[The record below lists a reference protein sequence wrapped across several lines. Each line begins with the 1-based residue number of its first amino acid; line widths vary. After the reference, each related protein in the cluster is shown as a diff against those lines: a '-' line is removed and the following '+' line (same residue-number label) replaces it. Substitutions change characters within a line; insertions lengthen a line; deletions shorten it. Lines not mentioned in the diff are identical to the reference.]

1 MVYYMK
7 QIARN
12 SYCKI
17 FIKKKDCVFNHELHE
32 CISVPYVQAEA
43 PKIQAIST

>member
-17 FIKKKDCVFNHELHE
+17 FIKKKIAFLIMK
-32 CISVPYVQAEA
+32 CISMPYVQAEA

>member
-17 FIKKKDCVFNHELHE
+17 FIKKKIAFLIMNCMSASLCRTCRPRHLK
-32 CISVPYVQAEA
+32 S
-43 PKIQAIST
+43 KL